1 MIDLLPPGKVTDRL
15 TSSHWL
21 RLAALALAAA
31 ALGLPINRLS
41 SYALLVIAALLIF
54 SGPLAARGRNWLIAL
69 AVVVV
74 ATVAAP
80 LVAPP
85 PIAEGDNIFLPGN
98 GDSVLAKEL
107 PADVY
112 RFMQEEFD
120 NQYPPGKRCKAGSS
134 GCWIGATVDQLYA
147 FAADGAWH
155 SPRYSRAVA
164 SIDFSD
170 PVRLRLGFINDARYN
185 WYTTAPDVHRADRDK
200 RFWMGWRR
208 WHLAMPWF
216 VMVELPAAAAGGRLC
231 WRGDVLWPA
240 PGGGYEPLPH
250 ATNDCRVLTAGD
262 AGAKIFGVAI
272 RPDSLAIKLQP
283 PFIVEARLFAACVI
297 RFVAA
302 IAVLILLW
310 RGRLRD
316 AAPAAALIGL
326 ALVVIAIIDASFIG
340 GWRPMDG
347 GDDGLFYTGI
357 GRLILQHLLSG
368 DVMAALRGGEDVFYY
383 GGPGLRYLRALEMLV
398 FGDTNFGYL
407 SLVLALPIVMLGLFR
422 RFLSREFAWRSALI
436 FVAVPVGAIFGTTFF
451 YYAEWAARGF
461 ADSAA
466 HIVLLWGIWVVVRPH
481 EGASPRADIAAG
493 GALLLALA
501 IFIKPIVAPIAG
513 IVLGG
518 AGLAALAQRQWPRVL
533 GLGLGFLPVLV
544 MPLHNW
550 YFGHVF
556 VLLSSNTQ
564 VPEVYVMPPSA
575 YLAALGELARLDF
588 GGVHLHRAVAQI
600 AAWLSEPSETIVS
613 IPFNLAALVAV
624 LYVTL
629 RGRDF
634 DPWLRLIG
642 AAVLAE
648 CAVDL
653 IYVAAPR
660 YYFSMWLLSALIVA
674 VVIER
679 RSPLWMEKH
688 GWQRTRRTLE
698 RFLGHRTAEAS

>member
-1 MIDLLPPGKVTDRL
+1 MIDLLAPGNVAQRL

-21 RLAALALAAA
+21 RLAALALVAA
-31 ALGLPINRLS
+31 ALGLPINRLF

-54 SGPLAARGRNWLIAL
+54 SGPLAARGRNWVIAL
-69 AVVVV
+69 VVVV
-74 ATVAAP
+74 IAAVAAP

-85 PIAEGDNIFLPGN
+85 PIAEGENTFLPG
-98 GDSVLAKEL
+98 SAILAKEL

-120 NQYPPGKRCKAGSS
+120 KQYPPDKRCKPDNQ
-134 GCWIGATVDQLYA
+134 GCWAGATVDRLYA
-147 FAADGAWH
+147 FAADGAWQ
-155 SPRYSRAVA
+155 SPRYSRSVA
-164 SIDFSD
+164 SLDFSD
-170 PVRLRLGFINDARYN
+170 AVRLRLGFINDARYN
-185 WYTTAPDVHRADRDK
+185 WYTAGPDVHRADRDK

-208 WHLAMPWF
+208 WHVAMPWF
-216 VMVELPAAAAGGRLC
+216 VMVELPAADVGGRLC
-231 WRGDVLWPA
+231 WRGDVLWPVA
-240 PGGGYEPLPH
+240 GGRYEPLRH
-250 ATNDCRVLTAGD
+250 AANDCRVLTAD
-262 AGAKIFGVAI
+262 EAGAKIFGVAI
-272 RPDSLAIKLQP
+272 RPESLSMKLQP
-283 PFIVEARLFAACVI
+283 PFILEARSFAACAI

-302 IAVLILLW
+302 IAVLVLLW

-326 ALVVIAIIDASFIG
+326 ALVVIVILDASFIG

-357 GRLILQHLLSG
+357 GRLILQHLLGG
-368 DVMAALRGGEDVFYY
+368 DIMAALRGGEDVFYY
-383 GGPGLRYLRALEMLV
+383 GGPGLRYLRTLEMLV
-398 FGDTNFGYL
+398 FGDTNLGYL
-407 SLVLALPIVMLGLFR
+407 SLVLAFPIIVLGLFR

-436 FVAVPVGAIFGTTFF
+436 FVAVPVGAIFGTTFY

-461 ADSAA
+461 ADPAA
-466 HIVLLWGIWVVVRPH
+466 HIVLLWGIWVVVRPY

-518 AGLAALAQRQWPRVL
+518 AGLAALTQRQWWRVL

-575 YLAALGELARLDF
+575 YLSALAELARLDF
-588 GGVHLHRAVAQI
+588 GGAHLHRVFAQI
-600 AAWLSEPSETIVS
+600 AAWLSEPSETIAS
-613 IPFNLAALVAV
+613 IPFNLAAVAVV

-648 CAVDL
+648 NVIDL
-653 IYVAAPR
+653 IYVASPR

-674 VVIER
+674 VFIER
-679 RSPLWMEKH
+679 RGPLWVQKH
-688 GWQRTRRTLE
+688 GWPWAQRALE
-698 RFLGHRTAEAS
+698 RFLGHRTAQAS